1 MKTSRLHSSANDSTP
16 SDPSLTLIR
25 IAEVMAIVG
34 LARPTI
40 YKLMN
45 EPESGFPKT
54 VKLTNSK
61 ARGAPVAWV
70 CGRSSLSARTS
81 GLQPDRLTRSQWGEF
96 SGSSLKPPPYTGYQT
111 RRFPLAKISAGM
123 SVFYYLPSMKLKP

>member
-1 MKTSRLHSSANDSTP
+1 MKNSRLRSFANDFTP
-16 SDPSLTLIR
+16 IDPSLTLIR
-25 IAEVMAIVG
+25 IGEVMSIVG

-54 VKLTNSK
+54 VKLTNSN

-70 CGRSSLSARTS
+70 LSEVQAWSRGRIQAR
-81 GLQPDRLTRSQWGEF
+81 DEV
-96 SGSSLKPPPYTGYQT
+96 
-111 RRFPLAKISAGM
+111 AA
-123 SVFYYLPSMKLKP
+123 

>member
-1 MKTSRLHSSANDSTP
+1 MKTSRPHSSANDSTP
-16 SDPSLTLIR
+16 IDPSLTLIR

-54 VKLTNSK
+54 VKLTNSN

-70 CGRSSLSARTS
+70 LSEVQAWTRGRIEAR
-81 GLQPDRLTRSQWGEF
+81 DEV
-96 SGSSLKPPPYTGYQT
+96 
-111 RRFPLAKISAGM
+111 AA
-123 SVFYYLPSMKLKP
+123 

>member
-1 MKTSRLHSSANDSTP
+1 MKTSRLHSSANDSIP
-16 SDPSLTLIR
+16 IDPSLTLIR

-45 EPESGFPKT
+45 EPGSGFPKT
-54 VKLTNSK
+54 VKLTNSN

-70 CGRSSLSARTS
+70 LSEVQEWARGRIDAR
-81 GLQPDRLTRSQWGEF
+81 DEV
-96 SGSSLKPPPYTGYQT
+96 
-111 RRFPLAKISAGM
+111 AA
-123 SVFYYLPSMKLKP
+123 